1 MDLEP
6 SLYGVDLTDSFILDW
21 RYKGDSLIFDLEAS
35 LWPGNV
41 AYETPKPYEYTCYK
55 KARLVFAGV
64 RKISGLKQKE
74 DIVPTKDQDGS
85 VDYGCIG
92 SYRYHEPTTH
102 ILCGDFGHVE
112 LVCISATFEVIS
124 TK

>member
-1 MDLEP
+1 MDLES
-6 SLYGVDLTDSFILDW
+6 SLYGVDLTDSFVLDW
-21 RYKGDSLIFDLEAS
+21 RYKGDSLVFDLEAS
-35 LWPGNV
+35 LWPENI
-41 AYETPKPYEYTCYK
+41 AYETPKPNEYTCYK

-85 VDYGCIG
+85 VDYGCID
-92 SYRYHEPTTH
+92 SYHYREPTTH
-102 ILCGDFGHVE
+102 ILCGNFGRVE
-112 LVCISATFEVIS
+112 LVCTSAIFEVIS